1 MSIIEAKNISINFR
15 LSRFKSN
22 TLKGKIVSVF
32 NKSNDTRQKQYFWA
46 LKDVSFD
53 IKQGDILGVVG
64 TNGSGKSTLLRTIGG
79 IYTPDEGSIKV
90 NGTVST
96 LLSLGTGF
104 KQELSGRENIILN
117 GVIMGF
123 SKEEITNN
131 TQAIID
137 FSDLGD
143 FIDEPVK
150 NYSSGMV
157 ARLGF
162 SIAVHLKRD
171 IMLIDEI
178 LGVGDFKFRKK
189 SQDKMLELMKEGRT
203 FIIVSHNLE
212 YIQQYANKVLWIE
225 KGKMRGI
232 GDAKEIIEA
241 YLEA

>member
-1 MSIIEAKNISINFR
+1 MKQKNISINFR

-104 KQELSGRENIILN
+104 KQELSGRENITLN

-123 SKEEITNN
+123 SKEEISNN

-203 FIIVSHNLE
+203 LSLLAII
-212 YIQQYANKVLWIE
+212 
-225 KGKMRGI
+225 
-232 GDAKEIIEA
+232 
-241 YLEA
+241 